1 MGRLSRHVGT
11 IFAEGNLLAEY
22 YTDRD
27 RASSGQISKPLLLL
41 CFSFVKL
48 LHTVMKISDR
58 CNFHFRKF
66 FAILALGQLLSWLV
80 CGTGVF
86 SQLLV
91 TNYNI
96 EIPTTQSFLNY
107 LLLGFVYTTAL
118 ACHPRDFKTRLKE
131 TGWKYFLLAL
141 CDVEANY
148 LVVKAYQYTNLTSIQ
163 VSQ

>member
-1 MGRLSRHVGT
+1 MKTPSC
-11 IFAEGNLLAEY
+11 LLCSH
-22 YTDRD
+22 
-27 RASSGQISKPLLLL
+27 ASSTSSDH
-41 CFSFVKL
+41 CF
-48 LHTVMKISDR
+48 
-58 CNFHFRKF
+58 FHFRKF
-66 FAILALGQLLSWLV
+66 LTILALGQLLSWLI

-91 TNYNI
+91 TKYGI

-118 ACHPRDFKTRLKE
+118 AYHPRDFKTRLKE

-141 CDVEANY
+141 CDVEANF

-163 VSQ
+163 VRHLSIFPRNCTLQIH

>member
-1 MGRLSRHVGT
+1 
-11 IFAEGNLLAEY
+11 
-22 YTDRD
+22 
-27 RASSGQISKPLLLL
+27 
-41 CFSFVKL
+41 
-48 LHTVMKISDR
+48 MKISDH
-58 CNFHFRKF
+58 CNFHSRKF
-66 FAILALGQLLSWLV
+66 LAILGLGQLLPWLV

-91 TNYNI
+91 TNYGI

-118 ACHPRDFKTRLKE
+118 ACHPSNFQIRLKE

-163 VSQ
+163 VSHILHLTTAFLKWSLGA

>member
-1 MGRLSRHVGT
+1 
-11 IFAEGNLLAEY
+11 
-22 YTDRD
+22 
-27 RASSGQISKPLLLL
+27 
-41 CFSFVKL
+41 
-48 LHTVMKISDR
+48 MKISDR

-66 FAILALGQLLSWLV
+66 LGILALGQLLSWLV

-91 TNYNI
+91 TNYDI
-96 EIPTTQSFLNY
+96 AIPTTQSFLNY

-163 VSQ
+163 VRH